1 MDAVRRGCATLAGV
15 IFSDQGL
22 SATYRA
28 DLAALKPIVAADDHR
43 RLIQLAQIVEVT
55 RAEPDSSLSD
65 LDQAVDQYMNF
76 RVESVRRA
84 QSAR

>member
-1 MDAVRRGCATLAGV
+1 M